1 MVCGSQMYFQ
11 RSQVQKTAPRHV
23 IFLNKI
29 LYQETGAI
37 ANPFPRKSGAR
48 QRRAPQRSPGL
59 YRPAPARKRGG
70 AGAAVIWPSA
80 SPSRPWRPSAPH
92 SQTARAV
99 WEPCVFHLHG
109 RSESAR
115 HQDVRSA
122 NMLGAA
128 GRRLAPARKRGG
140 AGAAVIWPSAFPSRP
155 WRPSAPPLFCCGP
168 FPGRWAGR

>member
-1 MVCGSQMYFQ
+1 MGLSASPSRPWRPSAPHSQTARAVWEPCVFHLRG
-11 RSQVQKTAPRHV
+11 RSESARHQDV
-23 IFLNKI
+23 RSANML
-29 LYQETGAI
+29 GA
-37 ANPFPRKSGAR
+37 AV
-48 QRRAPQRSPGL
+48 RRL
-59 YRPAPARKRGG
+59 APARKRGG

-99 WEPCVFHLHG
+99 WEPCVFHLRG

-128 GRRLAPARKRGG
+128 VRRLAPARKRGG
-140 AGAAVIWPSAFPSRP
+140 AGAAVIWPSASPSRP